1 MTTKNH
7 FELPNPMHMLLAC
20 LGIWSVMAMLIT
32 LLIWQPWPASNGKAR
47 RMGKR
52 SRPAVLMHSATPDL
66 VVPATQLPELQR
78 RPELQP

>member
-32 LLIWQPWPASNGKAR
+32 VLIWQPWPTGNSKTR

-52 SRPAVLMHSATPDL
+52 SRPAVMMHSATPDPG
-66 VVPATQLPELQR
+66 VPATQLP
-78 RPELQP
+78 